1 MLDTSL
7 AEIEVVDDSA
17 QFFAPTNTDLIDSLL
32 GEYGLARKR
41 IDTVAALA
49 DGDLGNVM
57 HYFLEGNTEDD
68 RTRSSLYVDKL
79 FKADGAVAALNA
91 AYWSKALSLTDV
103 LDCMPQKRRNEWFL
117 QLRSPMGK
125 KKPRAS
131 YYARDTHD
139 EWEIEPLP
147 EFTEDTVRSTISGL
161 LAMRHTFF
169 AERVDGIF
177 RALSSDHV
185 TNVPEGFGRRMIIGY
200 VVNDWGHPASSRVG
214 YINDLRAVIA
224 KFMGRD
230 EPHWNATDAIVRNA
244 RVQHGE
250 WLKVDGGALRI
261 RVYLKGTAHL
271 EVHPDIAYRL
281 NQVLAHLHPM
291 AIPAQFRT
299 KPAKKTKEF
308 EMMGRP
314 LPFAVLAILQ
324 SFTRAK
330 NSDTWAFSH
339 SNNKAAMKQ
348 ACAVVEA
355 IGGVPDKGDY
365 RFDYDPSQALAHI
378 VASGCIP
385 DQQSHQFYPTPEAL
399 ARRVVDMAMEG
410 DTPDMQWL
418 EPSAGLGGLADL
430 MPRGRTGCIE
440 ISALHCQ
447 ILEAKGHMVQ
457 RADFMAVPQEPLFD
471 RIVMNPP
478 FSEGRAKAHTAHA
491 FGMLKPGGVLVAVL
505 PSGMRNSEFLAGAD
519 MEWSPVLENQ
529 FDGTTVDVVL
539 MRATPLELT

>member
-7 AEIEVVDDSA
+7 AEMEVVDDSA

-32 GEYGLARKR
+32 GEYDQARGR
-41 IDTVAALA
+41 IDTVAALVA
-49 DGDLGNVM
+49 GDLGNVM
-57 HYFLEGNTEDD
+57 PYFLEGNTEDD

-103 LDCMPQKRRNEWFL
+103 LDCMPQKRRNEWFA
-117 QLRSPMGK
+117 QLKSPTGK

-131 YYARDTHD
+131 YYARDTQD

-147 EFTEDTVRSTISGL
+147 DFSEDTVRSTISGL
-161 LAMRHTFF
+161 LAMRQTFF

-200 VVNDWGHPASSRVG
+200 VVNDWGSPESSRVG
-214 YINDLRAVIA
+214 YINDLRCVIA

-230 EPHWNATDAIVRNA
+230 EPHWNATDAIVRQA
-244 RVQHGE
+244 RQAHGE
-250 WLKVDGGALRI
+250 WLTVDGGALRI
-261 RVYLKGTAHL
+261 RVYIKGTAHL
-271 EVHPDIAYRL
+271 EVHPDMAYRL

-291 AIPAQFRT
+291 AIPAEFRT
-299 KPAKKTKEF
+299 KPKKRAKEF
-308 EMMGRP
+308 QMMGRP

-324 SFTRAK
+324 SFTRMK
-330 NSDTWAFSH
+330 NADTWSFSH

-355 IGGVPDKGDY
+355 IGGVPANGSY
-365 RFDYDPSQALAHI
+365 QFNYEPGPALSHI
-378 VASGCIP
+378 IASGCIP
-385 DQQSHQFYPTPEAL
+385 DQQAHQFYPTPADVAERAVEW
-399 ARRVVDMAMEG
+399 ADIG
-410 DTPDMQWL
+410 PDDQCL
-418 EPSAGLGGLADL
+418 EPSAGQGGLADL
-430 MPRGRTGCIE
+430 MPKERTHCME
-440 ISALHCQ
+440 ISPLHCE
-447 ILEAKGHMVQ
+447 ILRSKGFAVTEGDFLSWEASA
-457 RADFMAVPQEPLFD
+457 RFD

-478 FSEGRAKAHTAHA
+478 FSEGRAKLHTEHA
-491 FGMLKPGGVLVAVL
+491 FSLLAPGGVLVAVL
-505 PSGMRNSEFLAGAD
+505 PSGMRDKPFLTGAD
-519 MEWSPVLENQ
+519 VEWSPVLENK

-539 MRATPLELT
+539 MRATPLELI